1 MTSSML
7 QCHLSTAECVPAPAI
22 MLCKVSPAL
31 ESTAG
36 LRRCP
41 VESSMPRKAVRYAS
55 WMAGSASLALL
66 IRCVASWSTRMLMR
80 VSSPRFSAALCRTCR
95 AYSIQSISGFCLQL
109 SGTDL
114 VHSTASSELLY
125 GQRTNT
131 AQYSKLLWWQRTNTD
146 QYVAEAADAVIH
158 NISTGKWLVQP

>member
-1 MTSSML
+1 M
-7 QCHLSTAECVPAPAI
+7 
-22 MLCKVSPAL
+22 
-31 ESTAG
+31 
-36 LRRCP
+36 
-41 VESSMPRKAVRYAS
+41 
-55 WMAGSASLALL
+55 
-66 IRCVASWSTRMLMR
+66 
-80 VSSPRFSAALCRTCR
+80 
-95 AYSIQSISGFCLQL
+95 QL